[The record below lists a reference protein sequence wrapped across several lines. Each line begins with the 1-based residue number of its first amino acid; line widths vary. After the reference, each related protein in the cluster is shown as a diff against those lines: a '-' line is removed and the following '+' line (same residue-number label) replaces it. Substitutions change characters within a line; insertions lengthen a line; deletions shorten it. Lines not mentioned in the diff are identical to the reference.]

1 VNVPVMVLI
10 VVPSGGGISGA
21 GGSFADAEGTL
32 HVLEVGKIE
41 EGLSKL
47 K

>member
-1 VNVPVMVLI
+1 
-10 VVPSGGGISGA
+10 VVPPGGGISGA
-21 GGSFADAEGTL
+21 GGPLVDAEGSL

-41 EGLSKL
+41 EGLAKL